1 VVAIGILAV
10 AALLEGYSFHTV
22 LEQSKRL
29 KGTDGWW
36 EFIRN
41 SRVPEPPVVLLED
54 SAALIGLGLAFAGVT
69 LTTVTGNPI
78 WDAIGTLGIGVLLGG
93 IAFVL
98 IVETHSLLIGE
109 GATVNQCKMIR
120 SVLQDD
126 EHVDAVIDLRTQYL
140 APDQLVVAAKVVCG
154 PEHEFATAAGVIR
167 KAEARIRQAMP
178 SVRVVYSQPD
188 IQPGT
193 PEN

>member
-69 LTTVTGNPI
+69 LT
-78 WDAIGTLGIGVLLGG
+78 
-93 IAFVL
+93 
-98 IVETHSLLIGE
+98 
-109 GATVNQCKMIR
+109 
-120 SVLQDD
+120 
-126 EHVDAVIDLRTQYL
+126 
-140 APDQLVVAAKVVCG
+140 AKVVCG

-167 KAEARIRQAMP
+167 NAEARIRQSMP
-178 SVRVVYSQPD
+178 SVRVVYIQPD